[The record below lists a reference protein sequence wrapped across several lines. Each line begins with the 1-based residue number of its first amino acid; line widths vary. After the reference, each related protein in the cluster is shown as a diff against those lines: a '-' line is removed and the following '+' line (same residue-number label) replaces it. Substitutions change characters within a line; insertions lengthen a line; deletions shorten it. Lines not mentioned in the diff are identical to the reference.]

1 MPGEKTFSFR
11 EVMDASEMTTYFV
24 QAASVVKSADETVTS
39 STTLQ
44 DDDQLQ
50 ITVSANT
57 SYWVDM
63 LILYT
68 GLAAADL
75 KVSYAGP
82 SGATFAWVS
91 DGGGSG
97 NSAVVDA
104 VSRTLQSMGSTPSY
118 GCVEPVAGTGAQLCG
133 LGKGVLTVGGT
144 GGIFKLQ
151 WAQLASSAT
160 AVRIYAGSSL
170 IVTRIT

>member
-24 QAASVVKSADETVTS
+24 QSASVVKSADETVTS

-50 ITVSANT
+50 IAVAANT
-57 SYWVDM
+57 SYWMRLFVM
-63 LILYT
+63 YT
-68 GLAAADL
+68 GLAVADL
-75 KVSYAGP
+75 KVSFAGP
-82 SGATFAWVS
+82 AGATLRWVS
-91 DGGGSG
+91 DGIGGTG
-97 NSAVVDA
+97 AAVVDQ
-104 VSRTLQSMGSTPSY
+104 VSRTLQGLGNSPSY
-118 GCVEPVAGTGAQLCG
+118 GCVDGQQMCG

-144 GGIFKLQ
+144 AGTLKLQ

-160 AVRIYAGSSL
+160 ATRIYAGSAL
-170 IVTRIT
+170 ILTRVS